1 MMIKIISFDIG
12 GTLLINDNNDKNNNY
27 GLKELTDLLN
37 LPYENVRNSYKK
49 IFQTKKGSLNEL
61 IDIFCKELGIKHN
74 QKLNEFF
81 YNKFNQSQRGTISSE
96 NILLINTLKNE
107 GYKIILF
114 SNSCCLLNNDAI
126 NDIVDCIDDI
136 FYSYDIGYTK
146 DDEESYKYI
155 EEKLNVKPSEILHI
169 GDTLKSDYYMPK
181 RNGWNVLYYGK
192 VDDTNKPNLL
202 KQEFKAKHLRE
213 KLVSDITYI
222 YTKELGWTY
231 LAIVMDLYSLSVIG
245 YSYGKN
251 MDADLVIKAI
261 ENARKKGKFRK
272 KAIFHSDL
280 GSQYTSNKVEEYLRE
295 LNLRHS
301 YSKKGYPYDNASME
315 SFNAILKKEE
325 VNLHEYE
332 TFEEAKLAIFEFIE
346 GWYNRKRIHSS
357 IGYKVPC
364 ELESEVA

>member
-146 DDEESYKYI
+146 DDEESYEPDYLSAYGSSQHHCPDRQDCGQLQGGTQWCSQQSENLQAREWI
-155 EEKLNVKPSEILHI
+155 PRPSDMGGQSEE
-169 GDTLKSDYYMPK
+169 G
-181 RNGWNVLYYGK
+181 RW
-192 VDDTNKPNLL
+192 
-202 KQEFKAKHLRE
+202 
-213 KLVSDITYI
+213 
-222 YTKELGWTY
+222 
-231 LAIVMDLYSLSVIG
+231 
-245 YSYGKN
+245 
-251 MDADLVIKAI
+251 
-261 ENARKKGKFRK
+261 
-272 KAIFHSDL
+272 
-280 GSQYTSNKVEEYLRE
+280 
-295 LNLRHS
+295 
-301 YSKKGYPYDNASME
+301 
-315 SFNAILKKEE
+315 
-325 VNLHEYE
+325 
-332 TFEEAKLAIFEFIE
+332 
-346 GWYNRKRIHSS
+346 
-357 IGYKVPC
+357 
-364 ELESEVA
+364 

>member
-1 MMIKIISFDIG
+1 MMIKVISFDIG

-81 YNKFNQSQRGTISSE
+81 YNKFNQSQQGTISSE

-114 SNSCCLLNNDAI
+114 SNSCCLLNNAAI
-126 NDIVDCIDDI
+126 NDIIDCIDDI

-169 GDTLKSDYYMPK
+169 GDTLKSDYYIPK

-192 VDDTNKPNLL
+192 TGDTNINSISFL
-202 KQEFKAKHLRE
+202 
-213 KLVSDITYI
+213 T
-222 YTKELGWTY
+222 
-231 LAIVMDLYSLSVIG
+231 DLYG
-245 YSYGKN
+245 
-251 MDADLVIKAI
+251 
-261 ENARKKGKFRK
+261 
-272 KAIFHSDL
+272 
-280 GSQYTSNKVEEYLRE
+280 
-295 LNLRHS
+295 
-301 YSKKGYPYDNASME
+301 
-315 SFNAILKKEE
+315 ILKTTNE
-325 VNLHEYE
+325 VGGNGNG
-332 TFEEAKLAIFEFIE
+332 K
-346 GWYNRKRIHSS
+346 KRS
-357 IGYKVPC
+357 I
-364 ELESEVA
+364 

>member
-192 VDDTNKPNLL
+192 VDDTNINSISSL
-202 KQEFKAKHLRE
+202 
-213 KLVSDITYI
+213 T
-222 YTKELGWTY
+222 
-231 LAIVMDLYSLSVIG
+231 DLYG
-245 YSYGKN
+245 
-251 MDADLVIKAI
+251 
-261 ENARKKGKFRK
+261 
-272 KAIFHSDL
+272 
-280 GSQYTSNKVEEYLRE
+280 
-295 LNLRHS
+295 
-301 YSKKGYPYDNASME
+301 
-315 SFNAILKKEE
+315 ILKKATNEIGG
-325 VNLHEYE
+325 NGNG
-332 TFEEAKLAIFEFIE
+332 K
-346 GWYNRKRIHSS
+346 KRI
-357 IGYKVPC
+357 I
-364 ELESEVA
+364 

>member
-1 MMIKIISFDIG
+1 MIKIISFDIG

-192 VDDTNKPNLL
+192 VDDTNINSISSL
-202 KQEFKAKHLRE
+202 
-213 KLVSDITYI
+213 T
-222 YTKELGWTY
+222 
-231 LAIVMDLYSLSVIG
+231 DLYG
-245 YSYGKN
+245 
-251 MDADLVIKAI
+251 
-261 ENARKKGKFRK
+261 
-272 KAIFHSDL
+272 
-280 GSQYTSNKVEEYLRE
+280 
-295 LNLRHS
+295 
-301 YSKKGYPYDNASME
+301 
-315 SFNAILKKEE
+315 ILKKATNEIGG
-325 VNLHEYE
+325 NGNG
-332 TFEEAKLAIFEFIE
+332 K
-346 GWYNRKRIHSS
+346 KRI
-357 IGYKVPC
+357 I
-364 ELESEVA
+364 

>member
-155 EEKLNVKPSEILHI
+155 EEKLNVKPNEILHI

-192 VDDTNKPNLL
+192 VDDTNINSISSL
-202 KQEFKAKHLRE
+202 
-213 KLVSDITYI
+213 T
-222 YTKELGWTY
+222 
-231 LAIVMDLYSLSVIG
+231 DLYG
-245 YSYGKN
+245 
-251 MDADLVIKAI
+251 
-261 ENARKKGKFRK
+261 
-272 KAIFHSDL
+272 
-280 GSQYTSNKVEEYLRE
+280 
-295 LNLRHS
+295 
-301 YSKKGYPYDNASME
+301 
-315 SFNAILKKEE
+315 ILKKATNEIGG
-325 VNLHEYE
+325 NGNG
-332 TFEEAKLAIFEFIE
+332 K
-346 GWYNRKRIHSS
+346 KRI
-357 IGYKVPC
+357 I
-364 ELESEVA
+364 

>member
-155 EEKLNVKPSEILHI
+155 EEKL
-169 GDTLKSDYYMPK
+169 
-181 RNGWNVLYYGK
+181 
-192 VDDTNKPNLL
+192 
-202 KQEFKAKHLRE
+202 
-213 KLVSDITYI
+213 
-222 YTKELGWTY
+222 
-231 LAIVMDLYSLSVIG
+231 
-245 YSYGKN
+245 
-251 MDADLVIKAI
+251 
-261 ENARKKGKFRK
+261 
-272 KAIFHSDL
+272 
-280 GSQYTSNKVEEYLRE
+280 
-295 LNLRHS
+295 
-301 YSKKGYPYDNASME
+301 
-315 SFNAILKKEE
+315 
-325 VNLHEYE
+325 
-332 TFEEAKLAIFEFIE
+332 
-346 GWYNRKRIHSS
+346 
-357 IGYKVPC
+357 
-364 ELESEVA
+364 

>member
-81 YNKFNQSQRGTISSE
+81 YNKFNQSQRGTILSE

-192 VDDTNKPNLL
+192 VDDTNINSISSL
-202 KQEFKAKHLRE
+202 
-213 KLVSDITYI
+213 T
-222 YTKELGWTY
+222 
-231 LAIVMDLYSLSVIG
+231 DLYG
-245 YSYGKN
+245 
-251 MDADLVIKAI
+251 
-261 ENARKKGKFRK
+261 
-272 KAIFHSDL
+272 
-280 GSQYTSNKVEEYLRE
+280 
-295 LNLRHS
+295 
-301 YSKKGYPYDNASME
+301 
-315 SFNAILKKEE
+315 ILKKATNEIGG
-325 VNLHEYE
+325 NGNG
-332 TFEEAKLAIFEFIE
+332 K
-346 GWYNRKRIHSS
+346 KRI
-357 IGYKVPC
+357 I
-364 ELESEVA
+364 

>member
-181 RNGWNVLYYGK
+181 RNGWNALYYGK
-192 VDDTNKPNLL
+192 VDDTNINSISSL
-202 KQEFKAKHLRE
+202 
-213 KLVSDITYI
+213 T
-222 YTKELGWTY
+222 
-231 LAIVMDLYSLSVIG
+231 DLYG
-245 YSYGKN
+245 
-251 MDADLVIKAI
+251 
-261 ENARKKGKFRK
+261 
-272 KAIFHSDL
+272 
-280 GSQYTSNKVEEYLRE
+280 
-295 LNLRHS
+295 
-301 YSKKGYPYDNASME
+301 
-315 SFNAILKKEE
+315 ILKKATNEIGG
-325 VNLHEYE
+325 NGNG
-332 TFEEAKLAIFEFIE
+332 K
-346 GWYNRKRIHSS
+346 KRI
-357 IGYKVPC
+357 I
-364 ELESEVA
+364 

>member
-81 YNKFNQSQRGTISSE
+81 YNKFNQSQRGTISLE

-107 GYKIILF
+107 GYRIILF

-192 VDDTNKPNLL
+192 VDDTNINSISSL
-202 KQEFKAKHLRE
+202 
-213 KLVSDITYI
+213 T
-222 YTKELGWTY
+222 
-231 LAIVMDLYSLSVIG
+231 DLYG
-245 YSYGKN
+245 
-251 MDADLVIKAI
+251 
-261 ENARKKGKFRK
+261 
-272 KAIFHSDL
+272 
-280 GSQYTSNKVEEYLRE
+280 
-295 LNLRHS
+295 
-301 YSKKGYPYDNASME
+301 
-315 SFNAILKKEE
+315 ILKKATNEIGG
-325 VNLHEYE
+325 NGNG
-332 TFEEAKLAIFEFIE
+332 K
-346 GWYNRKRIHSS
+346 KRI
-357 IGYKVPC
+357 I
-364 ELESEVA
+364 

>member
-81 YNKFNQSQRGTISSE
+81 YNKLNQSQRGTISSE

-192 VDDTNKPNLL
+192 VDDTNINSISSL
-202 KQEFKAKHLRE
+202 
-213 KLVSDITYI
+213 T
-222 YTKELGWTY
+222 
-231 LAIVMDLYSLSVIG
+231 DLYG
-245 YSYGKN
+245 
-251 MDADLVIKAI
+251 
-261 ENARKKGKFRK
+261 
-272 KAIFHSDL
+272 
-280 GSQYTSNKVEEYLRE
+280 
-295 LNLRHS
+295 
-301 YSKKGYPYDNASME
+301 
-315 SFNAILKKEE
+315 ILKKATNEIGG
-325 VNLHEYE
+325 NGNG
-332 TFEEAKLAIFEFIE
+332 K
-346 GWYNRKRIHSS
+346 KRI
-357 IGYKVPC
+357 I
-364 ELESEVA
+364 